1 MHVSAAVGLRG
12 PKEAPGGSRIR
23 ARACELKKVGEW
35 LRDAA
40 LAEARGEDERDT
52 DPILLAELMGIRA
65 LILNLFREGSRNPIS
80 DVALRKI
87 SAYSDS
93 VKQQK
98 ADEFLAKLRVK
109 SGAAKPPEN
118 EP

>member
-1 MHVSAAVGLRG
+1 MFTEVEEAA
-12 PKEAPGGSRIR
+12 
-23 ARACELKKVGEW
+23 ARAGKKVGEW

-80 DVALRKI
+80 DEALRKI

-98 ADEFLAKLRVK
+98 ADEFLVKLRAK